1 MCLKNTR
8 LLIHYFFLSVL
19 RADQNHPVGSVESV
33 QRWNNNLGSSPACFR
48 AFFHMS
54 SVIVPLGK
62 MNHLSDLLYVKD
74 FFSIMKTNLR
84 LDANTLPEY
93 GDYELCSYCA
103 SWK

>member
-1 MCLKNTR
+1 
-8 LLIHYFFLSVL
+8 
-19 RADQNHPVGSVESV
+19 
-33 QRWNNNLGSSPACFR
+33 
-48 AFFHMS
+48 MS

-84 LDANTLPEY
+84 LGANTLPEY

>member
-1 MCLKNTR
+1 
-8 LLIHYFFLSVL
+8 
-19 RADQNHPVGSVESV
+19 
-33 QRWNNNLGSSPACFR
+33 
-48 AFFHMS
+48 
-54 SVIVPLGK
+54 

-84 LDANTLPEY
+84 LDVNTLPEY